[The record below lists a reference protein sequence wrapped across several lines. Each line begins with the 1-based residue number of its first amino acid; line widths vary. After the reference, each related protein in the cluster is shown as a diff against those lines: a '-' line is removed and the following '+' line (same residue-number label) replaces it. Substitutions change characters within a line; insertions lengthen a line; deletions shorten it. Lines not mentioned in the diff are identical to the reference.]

1 MNPAEIVVQGRLN
14 PDGTLELDQK
24 LALPVGPVEV
34 SVRSLVPP
42 EPAME
47 AERQRENLERLKE
60 ELAALPVMNPAD
72 GFSNRNH
79 DDLLY
84 GHGS

>member
-1 MNPAEIVVQGRLN
+1 MNAEEIVVQGRLN
-14 PDGTLELDQK
+14 PDGTLQVDQR
-24 LALPVGPVEV
+24 LALPAGPVEIT
-34 SVRSLVPP
+34 VRSLVPP

-47 AERQRENLERLKE
+47 AERQRTNLARLRE

-79 DDLLY
+79 DDQLY
-84 GHGS
+84 GQGS

>member
-14 PDGTLELDQK
+14 PDGTLDLDQK
-24 LALPVGPVEV
+24 LALPVGPVEAT
-34 SVRSLVPP
+34 VRSLVPR
-42 EPAME
+42 EPAIQ
-47 AERQRENLERLKE
+47 AERHHENLERLKK

-84 GHGS
+84 RQG

>member
-1 MNPAEIVVQGRLN
+1 MNAAEIVVQGRLN

-24 LALPVGPVEV
+24 LALPVGPVEIT
-34 SVRSLVPP
+34 VRTLVASD
-42 EPAME
+42 PAME
-47 AERQRENLERLKE
+47 AERQHENLERLQK

-72 GFSNRNH
+72 GFSNRDH

-84 GHGS
+84 GRGS